1 MHHDFLMLDITL
13 SLVIFVV
20 SSVANGCSVRLRPP
34 LWWQAWQGVHHTFL
48 LTYKTIPNRGIHE
61 TSKIFLIK
69 WKKQYLSTE
78 LASEI
83 EAMFLTHQPPQS
95 LYSFKVM
102 FPLGGN
108 QLPKNVLSP
117 FEHEV
122 RF

>member
-1 MHHDFLMLDITL
+1 M
-13 SLVIFVV
+13 
-20 SSVANGCSVRLRPP
+20 RL
-34 LWWQAWQGVHHTFL
+34 Q
-48 LTYKTIPNRGIHE
+48 
-61 TSKIFLIK
+61 KIFLIK

-117 FEHEV
+117 FEQHEV